1 MISLDA
7 NHGHLF
13 NGVYH
18 YHGTNTAP
26 YMIAKFAGVVT
37 EDATHQLIPQ
47 AQASPVRTENWTP
60 LNGALITSCVPNI
73 TNNGYDL
80 TYTLNGISGYATNY
94 SWSGPNYSFNYV
106 TPSGNNVINYNG
118 FNQCELPLSI
128 FENFISDDP
137 VIFPNPFHE
146 KISVI
151 NSKDNQVYT
160 LFNSFGQVI
169 YSGKKINEQNFSHLN
184 SGIYYLQVNGNG
196 QTYKL
201 IKK

>member
-1 MISLDA
+1 
-7 NHGHLF
+7 
-13 NGVYH
+13 
-18 YHGTNTAP
+18 
-26 YMIAKFAGVVT
+26 
-37 EDATHQLIPQ
+37 
-47 AQASPVRTENWTP
+47 
-60 LNGALITSCVPNI
+60 
-73 TNNGYDL
+73 
-80 TYTLNGISGYATNY
+80 
-94 SWSGPNYSFNYV
+94 
-106 TPSGNNVINYNG
+106 VINYNG